1 LPARPAIFF
10 HRAVERRA
18 WRRRT
23 ALSRGAAPRK
33 CLVVGRGRNKEK
45 KKKKKRNK
53 IWFTFVIGA
62 EIICIVVVRVQ
73 NLKVCVHWVK

>member
-1 LPARPAIFF
+1 LPARPVLFF

-33 CLVVGRGRNKEK
+33 CLVLGGGRNKEK
-45 KKKKKRNK
+45 KKKKN
-53 IWFTFVIGA
+53 IWFTFVTGA

-73 NLKVCVHWVK
+73 NLKVCVFWVK